1 MSNPFF
7 NNLSANL
14 NNLESHQKNR
24 MVKIEF
30 QNLDYLDGNFCDN
43 EEVNYFL
50 KEKTAQIC
58 QLQANSSLE
67 LGKIFCEA
75 VDRLAGDNHYNGL
88 YEKWLLQIGFNK
100 MTALRHRKR
109 YELYTQVKN
118 EHSKKLVSILPVRIL
133 SELVSSNDKE
143 EILALIEE
151 NPEFKVNDLK
161 KLIATKD
168 NVTVIDEL
176 DDDKFYFRGIESLK
190 KLDVKKLDFSKAKQL
205 KDELEKILDDVKKIL
220 GDI

>member
-109 YELYTQVKN
+109 YELYAQVKN

-133 SELVSSNDKE
+133 SDLVSSDEKE
-143 EILALIEE
+143 KILAQIEE
-151 NPEFKVNDLK
+151 NPEFKVNDIK
-161 KLIATKD
+161 QLITTED
-168 NVTVIDEL
+168 NVAVIEEL
-176 DDDKFYFRGIESLK
+176 NDDKFYFREIESLK

-205 KDELEKILDDVKKIL
+205 KDELEKILEDVKKIL

>member
-7 NNLSANL
+7 NNLSVNL

-109 YELYTQVKN
+109 YELYIQVKN
-118 EHSKKLVSILPVRIL
+118 EHSKKLVSILPVRVL
-133 SELVSSNDKE
+133 SDLVSSNEKE
-143 EILALIEE
+143 EILAQIEE

-205 KDELEKILDDVKKIL
+205 KDELEKILEDVKKIL
-220 GDI
+220 EDI

>member
-133 SELVSSNDKE
+133 SELIGSNEKE
-143 EILALIEE
+143 EILKLIEE
-151 NPEFKVNDLK
+151 NPEFRVNDIK
-161 KLIATKD
+161 ELIIKKD
-168 NVTVIDEL
+168 NIAVIEEL
-176 DDDKFYFRGIESLK
+176 NDDKFYFREIENLK
-190 KLDVKKLDFSKAKQL
+190 KIDVKKLDLTKAKQL
-205 KDELEKILDDVKKIL
+205 KDELEKILEDVKKIL
-220 GDI
+220 EDI

>member
-1 MSNPFF
+1 M
-7 NNLSANL
+7 
-14 NNLESHQKNR
+14 
-24 MVKIEF
+24 
-30 QNLDYLDGNFCDN
+30 
-43 EEVNYFL
+43 NYFL

-67 LGKIFCEA
+67 LGRIFCEA

-133 SELVSSNDKE
+133 SDLVSSNEKE
-143 EILALIEE
+143 EILAQIEE
-151 NPEFKVNDLK
+151 NPEFKVNDIK
-161 KLIATKD
+161 KLIVNKD
-168 NVTVIDEL
+168 NVTVIEEL
-176 DDDKFYFRGIESLK
+176 DDNKFYFREIENLK
-190 KLDVKKLDFSKAKQL
+190 KLDVKKLDFTKAKQL
-205 KDELEKILDDVKKIL
+205 KDELEKILEDIKRIL
-220 GDI
+220 EDI

>member
-75 VDRLAGDNHYNGL
+75 ADKLVGDNHYNGL
-88 YEKWLLQIGFNK
+88 YEKWLLKIGFNK

-118 EHSKKLVSILPVRIL
+118 EHSKKLISILPVRIL
-133 SELVSSNDKE
+133 SELIGSNEKE
-143 EILALIEE
+143 EILKLIEE
-151 NPEFKVNDLK
+151 SPEFRVNDIK
-161 KLIATKD
+161 DLIIKKD
-168 NVTVIDEL
+168 NIAVIEEL
-176 DDDKFYFRGIESLK
+176 NDDKFYFREIENLK
-190 KLDVKKLDFSKAKQL
+190 KINVKKLDLTKAKQL
-205 KDELEKILDDVKKIL
+205 KDELEKILEDVKKIL
-220 GDI
+220 EDI

>member
-133 SELVSSNDKE
+133 SDLVSSNEKE
-143 EILALIEE
+143 EILAQIEE

-168 NVTVIDEL
+168 IVTVIDEL